1 MNFFRQLA
9 GAIIVA
15 GFGAIVLGGAGTSG
29 LTLEA
34 LAAQGGAALAQ
45 ADLAQAFRWVFA
57 AAAACLAAGL
67 VLLAAMEERPLR
79 GRSRAPELSVPA
91 E

>member
-1 MNFFRQLA
+1 
-9 GAIIVA
+9 
-15 GFGAIVLGGAGTSG
+15 
-29 LTLEA
+29 
-34 LAAQGGAALAQ
+34 
-45 ADLAQAFRWVFA
+45 VFA